1 MLEKFWHVPLL
12 LFGPFWYFGNHTSE
26 LLGQAPGVSNKIY
39 IISQKCMPLWFPPI
53 CKPTFYPTWTFSSS
67 SPSCDTPPHPAPAST
82 YRPGPE
88 YCWHLTFLS
97 EAVIVLPWGYQS
109 INGGG
114 GQTASCEAP
123 SVGGIITGSPGNVR
137 PFLSGNLKDLLLSTG
152 RIQENPRIRNSQSH
166 PSNGFEDLLKD
177 LTLTQGPLTSVCL
190 VSFPDPIVLWSD
202 GSDFWHSVS
211 CGCRIK
217 CPPMLVGCSR
227 LQIMS

>member
-1 MLEKFWHVPLL
+1 MHAPLISPHMQTHILPYMNILKLQSLLWHPTPPSTCQHISSRSWVLLASNISFWSSDR
-12 LFGPFWYFGNHTSE
+12 TS
-26 LLGQAPGVSNKIY
+26 LGVS
-39 IISQKCMPLWFPPI
+39 
-53 CKPTFYPTWTFSSS
+53 
-67 SPSCDTPPHPAPAST
+67 
-82 YRPGPE
+82 
-88 YCWHLTFLS
+88 
-97 EAVIVLPWGYQS
+97 
-109 INGGG
+109 INQWGG

-166 PSNGFEDLLKD
+166 PSNGFEDLLRD
-177 LTLTQGPLTSVCL
+177 LTLTQEPLASVCL